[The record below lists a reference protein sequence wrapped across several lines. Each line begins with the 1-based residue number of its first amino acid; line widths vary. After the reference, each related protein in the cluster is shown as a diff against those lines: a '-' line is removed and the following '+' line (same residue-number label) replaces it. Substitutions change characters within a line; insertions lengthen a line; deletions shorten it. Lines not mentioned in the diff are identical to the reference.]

1 MTIYARKEICGCKPG
16 EKVEVY
22 GTYIEDG
29 CIMFVVWAKSL
40 KMWVRVKMHPF
51 LAIYLIAQALEEM
64 LWRAGETGDNLQ
76 IDLSNGNAREILNG
90 ITGLI
95 ANDIEQAL
103 EKKGGKQ
110 CLK

>member
-40 KMWVRVKMHPF
+40 KMWVRVWSADFAPYPACHGEPP
-51 LAIYLIAQALEEM
+51 EEV
-64 LWRAGETGDNLQ
+64 
-76 IDLSNGNAREILNG
+76 
-90 ITGLI
+90 
-95 ANDIEQAL
+95 
-103 EKKGGKQ
+103 
-110 CLK
+110 

>member
-40 KMWVRVKMHPF
+40 KIWAQSLWMALSGGRW
-51 LAIYLIAQALEEM
+51 YLIMISDQ
-64 LWRAGETGDNLQ
+64 
-76 IDLSNGNAREILNG
+76 
-90 ITGLI
+90 
-95 ANDIEQAL
+95 
-103 EKKGGKQ
+103 
-110 CLK
+110 

>member
-40 KMWVRVKMHPF
+40 KMWGFYKPENFSPYPF
-51 LAIYLIAQALEEM
+51 WMEDE
-64 LWRAGETGDNLQ
+64 R
-76 IDLSNGNAREILNG
+76 NGK
-90 ITGLI
+90 
-95 ANDIEQAL
+95 D
-103 EKKGGKQ
+103 
-110 CLK
+110 